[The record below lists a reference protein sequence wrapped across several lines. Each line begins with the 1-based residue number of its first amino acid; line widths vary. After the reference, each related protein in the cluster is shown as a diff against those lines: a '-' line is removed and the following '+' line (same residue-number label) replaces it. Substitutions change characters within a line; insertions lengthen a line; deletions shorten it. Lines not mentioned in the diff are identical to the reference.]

1 MNPGARVEPLVLRL
15 HPGEDLRLALEAEAK
30 RRDDGWILLS
40 GIGSFSAAML
50 RYADAGAPTP
60 LAGPLEL
67 LSLAGTVCADGAHL
81 HAVVA
86 NGTGAVTG
94 GHVCVGC
101 TVATTAEIALLPLA
115 ELRLGRRMDPA
126 TGHPE
131 LTVSPAD
138 SR

>member
-1 MNPGARVEPLVLRL
+1 MNPGVLAEPHVLRL

-30 RRDDGWILLS
+30 QRDEGWILLS

-50 RYADAGAPTP
+50 RYAAAGAPTP

-67 LSLAGTVCADGAHL
+67 LSLAGTICADGAHL

-86 NGTGAVTG
+86 DGAGAVTG
-94 GHVCVGC
+94 GHVCIGC

-115 ELRLGRRMDPA
+115 GLRLGRRLDPA

-131 LTVSPAD
+131 LTVAPAD